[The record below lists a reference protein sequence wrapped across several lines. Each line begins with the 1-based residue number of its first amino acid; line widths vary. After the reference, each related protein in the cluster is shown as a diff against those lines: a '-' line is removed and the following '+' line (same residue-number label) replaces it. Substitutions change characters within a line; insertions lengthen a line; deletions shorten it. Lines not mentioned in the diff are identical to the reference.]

1 MRFTVGRKIFAAMS
15 VGFLIALAL
24 GAVGLIALNDTFG
37 DLDTTFHRNLLPVA
51 QVGHIR
57 AAIATQRGAVSRA
70 LLFGTADAADGA
82 SRLISSLD
90 RDIDTRWQSYR
101 GESLRSADEESAA
114 REFEQARHAVG
125 PLMTQSL
132 GMLREGK
139 HKEATDLALHGLAV
153 AFDRE
158 SAAILR
164 NVNLNEKAAGDQFAG
179 AQGRHGRAIVTSLVI
194 TAAGLIVLCLAG
206 WMLLRSVMTP
216 LRVASKLASEISE
229 GALNHSLSVT
239 GNDELSDTLRSLGAM
254 DRTLASVV
262 DQVRQGARSV
272 SLAAAEISQGVDDL
286 SQRTQ
291 SQAASLEETAA
302 SMEQMA
308 ASVRQNSEGARHA
321 STMTRDLHA
330 DAKRAAEVAHS
341 AEEGMQRIQA
351 ATSSISDIAGLIDEI
366 AFQTNLL
373 ALNAAVEAARAGDH
387 GLGFAVVAAEV
398 RRLAQRSATSS
409 RDIRKL
415 AVETGE
421 SVTAGTDLVRSTG
434 RSLEEIHQGTA
445 RIATIIAEIAAASNE
460 QSSGVDQVVQ
470 AVSALDEATQQNA
483 ALAEEASAA
492 SRTSLELA
500 RGLSEQMAFFR
511 LAGSR
516 HLDSEVETA

>member
-1 MRFTVGRKIFAAMS
+1 VT
-15 VGFLIALAL
+15 
-24 GAVGLIALNDTFG
+24 
-37 DLDTTFHRNLLPVA
+37 
-51 QVGHIR
+51 
-57 AAIATQRGAVSRA
+57 
-70 LLFGTADAADGA
+70 
-82 SRLISSLD
+82 
-90 RDIDTRWQSYR
+90 
-101 GESLRSADEESAA
+101 
-114 REFEQARHAVG
+114 
-125 PLMTQSL
+125 
-132 GMLREGK
+132 
-139 HKEATDLALHGLAV
+139 
-153 AFDRE
+153 
-158 SAAILR
+158 
-164 NVNLNEKAAGDQFAG
+164 LNEKAAGDQFAG
-179 AQGRHGRAIVTSLVI
+179 AQTRHGRAIVTSLLI
-194 TAAGLIVLCLAG
+194 TAAGLVVLCIAG

-229 GALNHSLSVT
+229 GALNHALIVT

-308 ASVRQNSEGARHA
+308 ASVRQNSEGARVA
-321 STMTRDLHA
+321 SGMTRDLHA
-330 DAKRAAEVAHS
+330 DAKRAADVARS
-341 AEEGMQRIQA
+341 AEEGMQRIQS
-351 ATSSISDIAGLIDEI
+351 ATGSISEIASLIDEI

-415 AVETGE
+415 AAETGE

-445 RIATIIAEIAAASNE
+445 RVAAIIAEIAAASNE

-500 RGLSEQMAFFR
+500 QALSDQMAFFR
-511 LAGSR
+511 LAG
-516 HLDSEVETA
+516 

>member
-1 MRFTVGRKIFAAMS
+1 MRLTVGRKIFAAMS
-15 VGFLIALAL
+15 VGFVIALAL

-57 AAIATQRGAVSRA
+57 SAIATQRGAVSRA
-70 LLFGTADAADGA
+70 LLFGTADAADSA
-82 SRLISSLD
+82 SRLIASLD
-90 RDIDTRWQSYR
+90 HEVDTRWQSYR

-114 REFEQARHAVG
+114 HEFEDARRAVG
-125 PLMTQSL
+125 PLMAQSL
-132 GMLREGK
+132 GMLRDGK
-139 HKEATDLALHGLAV
+139 HKEATDLALHELAA

-158 SAAILR
+158 STAIVR

-179 AQGRHGRAIVTSLVI
+179 AQGRHGRAIVTSLLI
-194 TAAGLIVLCLAG
+194 TAAGLIVLFMAG
-206 WMLLRSVMTP
+206 WLLLRAVMKP
-216 LRVASKLASEISE
+216 LRVASKLASDISE
-229 GALNHSLSVT
+229 GALNHSLVVT

-262 DQVRQGARSV
+262 DQVRQGAKSV

-308 ASVRQNSEGARHA
+308 ASVRQNSEGARVA

-341 AEEGMQRIQA
+341 AEKGMQRIQA
-351 ATSSISDIAGLIDEI
+351 ATSSISDIAALIDEI

-415 AVETGE
+415 AAETGE

-445 RIATIIAEIAAASNE
+445 RVATIIAEIAAASNE

-500 RGLSEQMAFFR
+500 QGLSEQMAFFR
-511 LAGSR
+511 LAGSQY
-516 HLDSEVETA
+516 LVSQIEMT

>member
-1 MRFTVGRKIFAAMS
+1 MRLTVGRKIFAAMS
-15 VGFLIALAL
+15 VGFVIALAL

-57 AAIATQRGAVSRA
+57 SAIATQRGAVSRA
-70 LLFGTADAADGA
+70 LLFGTADAADSA
-82 SRLISSLD
+82 SRLIASLD
-90 RDIDTRWQSYR
+90 HEVDTRWQSYR

-114 REFEQARHAVG
+114 HEFEDARRAVG
-125 PLMTQSL
+125 PLMAQSL
-132 GMLREGK
+132 GMLRDGK
-139 HKEATDLALHGLAV
+139 HKEATDLALHELAA

-158 SAAILR
+158 STAIVR

-179 AQGRHGRAIVTSLVI
+179 AQGRHGRAIVTSLLI
-194 TAAGLIVLCLAG
+194 TAAGLIVLCMAG
-206 WMLLRSVMTP
+206 WLLLRAVMKP
-216 LRVASKLASEISE
+216 LRVASKLASDISE
-229 GALNHSLSVT
+229 GALNHSLVVT

-262 DQVRQGARSV
+262 DQVRQGAKSV

-308 ASVRQNSEGARHA
+308 ASVRQNSEGARVA

-341 AEEGMQRIQA
+341 AEKGMQRIQA
-351 ATSSISDIAGLIDEI
+351 ATSSISDIAALIDEI

-415 AVETGE
+415 AAETGE

-445 RIATIIAEIAAASNE
+445 RVATIIAEIAAASNE

-500 RGLSEQMAFFR
+500 QGLSEQMAFFR
-511 LAGSR
+511 LAGSQ
-516 HLDSEVETA
+516 HLVSQIEMT

>member
-15 VGFLIALAL
+15 VGFVIALAL
-24 GAVGLIALNDTFG
+24 GAVGLLALHDTFG
-37 DLDTTFHRNLLPVA
+37 DLDATFHRNLQPVA
-51 QVGHIR
+51 QVGRIR
-57 AAIATQRGAVSRA
+57 ADIASQRGAVSRA
-70 LLFGTADAADGA
+70 LLFGTLEAADSA
-82 SRLISSLD
+82 SHGIASLD
-90 RDIDTRWQSYR
+90 QDIDTRWQSYR
-101 GESLRSADEESAA
+101 GESLRTADEESAA
-114 REFEQARHAVG
+114 REFEEARRAVS
-125 PLMTQSL
+125 PLMAQSM
-132 GMLREGK
+132 GMLRDGK
-139 HKEATDLALHGLAV
+139 HKEATDLALHGLAS

-164 NVNLNEKAAGDQFAG
+164 NVTLNEKAASDQFVG
-179 AQGRHGRAIVTSLVI
+179 AQGRHGRAIMTSLLI
-194 TAAGLIVLCLAG
+194 TAAGLVMLCLAG
-206 WMLLRSVMTP
+206 WLLLRSVMTP
-216 LRVASKLASEISE
+216 LRVASKLASDISE
-229 GALNHSLSVT
+229 GVLSHALVVN

-262 DQVRQGARSV
+262 DQVRQGAGSV

-308 ASVRQNSEGARHA
+308 ASVRQNSEGARVA

-330 DAKRAAEVAHS
+330 DAKRAAEVARS

-351 ATSSISDIAGLIDEI
+351 ATGSISEIAALIDEI

-415 AVETGE
+415 AAETGE

-434 RSLEEIHQGTA
+434 RSLEAIHDGTA
-445 RIATIIAEIAAASNE
+445 RVATIIAEIAAASNE
-460 QSSGVDQVVQ
+460 QSAGVDQVVQ
-470 AVSALDEATQQNA
+470 AVSSLDDATQRNA

-500 RGLSEQMAFFR
+500 QALSEQMAFFR
-511 LAGSR
+511 LA
-516 HLDSEVETA
+516 ETQQDASA